1 MYLKDIYLENTGPI
15 SKCHVELPFNEENPL
30 PVVVVGPNGSGKS
43 IFLSYIVDALT
54 EFRKKA
60 FDDIVIGEGFSEL
73 YFRSINQHAIKS
85 GADFSL
91 SLLLF
96 QTADG
101 ESCCYSEKVGG
112 FAASNYP
119 PDFKSRFAS
128 VWDCLDGEDDKY
140 LSIDKDIVT
149 SEMAENA
156 HAFFPARRYENPDWE
171 NPNRLEEGLR
181 SSTMDFN
188 LQLDKPLQVETC
200 AEENISWVLDVF
212 LDSFINPEL
221 AQEVPSVLNPDVPLS
236 DASSPKILDLRDR
249 YTLGVTRQNVE
260 SILRTILQ
268 DDSTELL
275 LNLRDAVPSRLA
287 VQFSN
292 GQRIPNL
299 QSLSEGQSQLFHLF
313 ATVIRY
319 GERADINVST
329 RLDEI
334 IGLVVIDEIDT
345 HLHATLQH
353 DVVPK
358 LIELFPRVQFI
369 VSSHSPLF
377 LLGMENQ
384 FGSDG
389 LAIFELP
396 EGKRINSERFT
407 EFGNAF
413 EYYRDTE
420 RFEKEIERRFAAGT
434 KPLVL
439 TEGPLDVRYI
449 QHALELL
456 GEDKLINSLDIEFV
470 GIEDNDGK
478 TRHGGYQGLNHFRNM
493 YEANSSLFHRPIL
506 LLYDCDTQKEAEQI
520 GEDERLWIR
529 SIKQNTENTKVKK
542 GIENLFGVKFFE
554 EEFQFREEYYSKS
567 PKDDGGH
574 VENLDK
580 PKFCEWICE
589 NVSKDDFAKFD
600 SVVDILKEFVEA
612 HQSHLIDQPTTE

>member
-1 MYLKDIYLENTGPI
+1 MYLKEIYLENTGPI

-54 EFRKKA
+54 EFARA
-60 FDDIVIGEGFSEL
+60 SFYECAS
-73 YFRSINQHAIKS
+73 FRTVNQHAIRS
-85 GADFSL
+85 GELFSL
-91 SLLLF
+91 SLLRF
-96 QTADG
+96 ETTHG
-101 ESCCYSEKVGG
+101 ESFYCENVGELDP
-112 FAASNYP
+112 SNYP
-119 PDFKSRFAS
+119 PDFKSRFNS
-128 VWDCLDGEDDKY
+128 VWDCLEGEEDKKV
-140 LSIDKDIVT
+140 SIDKDIVR
-149 SEMAENA
+149 SEMEESA
-156 HAFFPARRYENPDWE
+156 HAFFPARRYEYPDWQ
-171 NPNRLEEGLR
+171 NSKSLEAGL
-181 SSTMDFN
+181 SSSRTDFD

-200 AEENISWVLDVF
+200 SDKNISWVLDVF

-221 AQEVPSVLNPDVPLS
+221 AQEVQSVVNPAVPLS
-236 DASSPKILDLRDR
+236 DPNSPKILDIQAR

-268 DDSTELL
+268 DKEAELS
-275 LNLRDAVPSRLA
+275 LNLRDVVPSRLA
-287 VQFSN
+287 IQLSN

-299 QSLSEGQSQLFHLF
+299 QSLSEGQSQLLHLF
-313 ATVIRY
+313 ATIIRY

-353 DVVPK
+353 DIVPQ
-358 LIELFPRVQFI
+358 LIKLFPKVQFI

-377 LLGMENQ
+377 LLGMEKA
-384 FGSDG
+384 FKPDG
-389 LAIFELP
+389 LAIIELP
-396 EGKRINSERFT
+396 EGNSISSERFT

-413 EYYRDTE
+413 ERYQDTE
-420 RFEKEIERRFAAGT
+420 SFEKEIERRFADGT
-434 KPLVL
+434 RPLVL

-449 QHALELL
+449 QHALALL
-456 GEDKLINSLDIEFV
+456 GEDELINFLDIEFV
-470 GIEDNDGK
+470 GIEDDDGR
-478 TRHGGYQGLNHFRNM
+478 TRHGGYPGLNHFRNM

-506 LLYDCDTQKEAEQI
+506 LLYDCDTQKEDEQV

-529 SIKQNTENTKVKK
+529 SIKQNTENTKMTK
-542 GIENLFGVKFFE
+542 GIENLFPIKFFE
-554 EEFQFREEYYSKS
+554 EEFKFRKEYYSRT

-589 NVSKDDFAKFD
+589 NGSKDDFAKFD
-600 SVVDILKEFVEA
+600 RVVKILRKFVA
-612 HQSHLIDQPTTE
+612 AYQSHSIEQLTTE